1 MKSLI
6 PSESVETVDNLI
18 GDTFG
23 DLLEAPTNLSL
34 EDASSDSEVEQESH
48 KHSGIVDFVK
58 ANYNRS
64 KDARYTDEIRWLECY
79 RNFRGIYGS
88 DVQFTDNEKSQA
100 FIKITKTKVLA
111 SYAQIVDVLFSSNK
125 FPIGVQASH
134 VPVGIEKAI
143 HFDPKKPQGAPTE
156 DSPASKARPSLKLL
170 GPLKKTLEPVLEHIQ
185 IGVGS
190 TPTAA
195 TYEPA
200 KEAAKGMEAL
210 IHAQLEESDA
220 SKGIRSL
227 VYELSLFGTGVFKG
241 PFTINKEYPRWTSEG
256 VYDPEIKIVP
266 DIEAVSIWDCYPDP
280 DAITDLEW
288 LIQRHKMSRTNIIG
302 LKKHP
307 HFRPEAIEAVLAH
320 GPSWTK
326 EHWEHVLDDNRN
338 AEENVQRYEVLEY
351 WGIISKDKLLEDEMD
366 VFDEDLK
373 EKLEDSDEVQVNIWV
388 CNDRVIRFLINPFK
402 PMRIP
407 YFVVPY
413 EINPYS
419 TFGIGVAENMLDTQ
433 LIMNGFIR
441 LAVDN
446 AALSSNL
453 IFEVDVDALAPGE
466 DFKLY
471 PGKMFKRQSGA
482 PGQAIHSHKI
492 NSVTQECLMM
502 FDKARQLSDE
512 ATGMPSYAHGQ
523 GGIQGVG
530 RTASGMSMLM
540 GAAALNIK
548 AVVKNIDDYLLSPL
562 GKALFAFNMQFNFKA
577 EYAMGDLNV
586 TAKGTESLM
595 RNEVRSQK
603 LMQLYQASM
612 NPMAAPFLKID
623 YMLREMAI
631 SLDLDPD
638 LTVNDP
644 RAAALQAQILGQMG
658 QNMNPQQ
665 PPQGGPEGAPQA
677 GGPPQVGNPTG
688 QGNGNIAPGAAPG
701 PDEAGFSAPQG
712 QAGPPPAQAQGQ

>member
-1 MKSLI
+1 MNNLI
-6 PSESVETVDNLI
+6 PSEQVETMDNLVD
-18 GDTFG
+18 DTFG
-23 DLLEAPTNLSL
+23 DLLEAPTNLAL
-34 EDASSDSEVEQESH
+34 EDVSDGDVGEESYEH
-48 KHSGIVDFVK
+48 AGIVEFVRG
-58 ANYNRS
+58 NYNRS
-64 KDARYTDEIRWLECY
+64 RDSRYSDEIRWLNCY
-79 RNFRGIYGS
+79 RNFRGIYGPE
-88 DVQFTDNEKSQA
+88 VTFTDNEKSQA

-111 SYAQIVDVLFSSNK
+111 AYAQIVDVLFSTNK
-125 FPIGVQASH
+125 FPIGVQASTK
-134 VPVGIEKAI
+134 PIGIEKAVHI
-143 HFDPKKPQGAPTE
+143 DPKAPPKAPEE
-156 DSPASKARPSLKLL
+156 DSPASRARPSMKRL
-170 GPLKKTLEPVLEHIQ
+170 GALQSRLEPLKDHLKS
-185 IGVGS
+185 GVGL

-195 TYEPA
+195 TFEPA
-200 KEAAKGMEAL
+200 KDTAKGMEDL
-210 IHAQLEESDA
+210 MHSQLEEADA

-227 VYELSLFGTGVFKG
+227 VYELALFGTGVFKG
-241 PFTINKEYPRWTSEG
+241 PFKVNKEYPRWSTEG
-256 VYDPEIKIVP
+256 EYDPEIKIIP
-266 DIEAVSIWDCYPDP
+266 DIESVSIWDCYPDP
-280 DAITDLEW
+280 DATTDPEW
-288 LIQRHKMSRTNIIG
+288 FIQRHKMSRTNLIG
-302 LKKHP
+302 LKTHP
-307 HFRPEAIEAVLAH
+307 YFRENSIDNAIAL
-320 GPSWTK
+320 GPHWIK
-326 EHWEHVLDDNRN
+326 EHWENVLDDNKVD
-338 AEENVQRYEVLEY
+338 EDVQRWEVLEY
-351 WGIISKDKLLEDEMD
+351 WGIINKELILDEQMD
-366 VFDEDLK
+366 LFDDDLK
-373 EKLEDSDEVQVNIWV
+373 KKLEDADEVQVNIWV
-388 CNDRVIRFLINPFK
+388 CGDKVIRFLINPFK

-466 DFKLY
+466 DFKMY

-523 GGIQGVG
+523 GGVQGIG

-562 GKALFAFNMQFNFKA
+562 GKALFAFNMQFNFKE
-577 EYAMGDLNV
+577 EYAIGSLNV
-586 TAKGTESLM
+586 VAKGTESLM

-638 LTVNDP
+638 LTVNDT
-644 RAAALQAQILGQMG
+644 RAAAEQALILGQMG
-658 QNMNPQQ
+658 QSMAPPPPPGQQ
-665 PPQGGPEGAPQA
+665 GPEG
-677 GGPPQVGNPTG
+677 GPPPVSNPTG

-701 PDEAGFSAPQG
+701 PQEAGFSGTPNAGPQAQPPQG
-712 QAGPPPAQAQGQ
+712 

>member
-1 MKSLI
+1 MNSLI
-6 PSESVETVDNLI
+6 PSEDVETIDNI
-18 GDTFG
+18 ASETFG
-23 DLLEAPTNLSL
+23 DLLEAPTNLAL
-34 EDASSDSEVEQESH
+34 EDASSEDDAEQESFDH
-48 KHSGIVDFVK
+48 GGIVDFVK
-58 ANYNRS
+58 QNYEKS
-64 KDARYTDEIRWLECY
+64 KMSRYNDEIRWLECY
-79 RNFRGIYGS
+79 RNFRGIYGT
-88 DVQFTDNEKSQA
+88 DVQFTDSEKSKA

-111 SYAQIVDVLFSSNK
+111 AYAQIVDVLFSSNK
-125 FPIGVQASH
+125 FPIGVQASK

-143 HFDPKKPQGAPTE
+143 HFDPKAPPEAQE
-156 DSPASKARPSLKLL
+156 DTSPAATARPSMKVL
-170 GPLKKTLEPVLEHIQ
+170 GPLKGRLEPIVEHIK

-190 TPTAA
+190 TPTSA

-200 KEAAKGMEAL
+200 KEAAKGMETL
-210 IHAQLEESDA
+210 MHTQLEEADA

-227 VYELSLFGTGVFKG
+227 VYELALFGTGVFKG
-241 PFTINKEYPRWTSEG
+241 PFKLNKEYPRWTKEG
-256 VYDPEIKIVP
+256 EYDPEFKAIP
-266 DIEAVSIWDCYPDP
+266 DIESVSIWDCYPDP
-280 DAITDLEW
+280 DATTDPEW
-288 LIQRHKMSRTNIIG
+288 FIQRHKMSRTNLNG

-307 HFRPEAIEAVLAH
+307 YFRSEVITTVINS

-326 EHWEHVLDDNRN
+326 EHWENVLDDNKNETEINRW
-338 AEENVQRYEVLEY
+338 EVLEY
-351 WGIISKDKLLEDEMD
+351 WGIIDKDLILDDQMD
-366 VFDEDLK
+366 VFDKDLK
-373 EKLEDSDEVQVNIWV
+373 DKLKDSDEVQVNIWI
-388 CNDRVIRFLINPFK
+388 CNDKVIRFLINPFK

-419 TFGIGVAENMLDTQ
+419 AFGIGVAENMLDTQ

-492 NSVTQECLMM
+492 NSVTNECLMM

-523 GGIQGVG
+523 GGISGVG

-562 GKALFAFNMQFNFKA
+562 GKALFAFNMQFNFKE
-577 EYAMGDLNV
+577 EYAMGGLNV

-612 NPMAAPFLKID
+612 NPMAAPFIKID

-644 RAAALQAQILGQMG
+644 RAAAEQAQILGQMG
-658 QNMNPQQ
+658 QNMAP
-665 PPQGGPEGAPQA
+665 PPQGQQGAE
-677 GGPPQVGNPTG
+677 GGPPPVSNPTG
-688 QGNGNIAPGAAPG
+688 QGGGNMAPGMSPG
-701 PDEAGFSAPQG
+701 PQEAGFSGTPNAGPQAQPPQG
-712 QAGPPPAQAQGQ
+712 